1 MGLSHANTVGVPL
14 PAWPAGG
21 RIATA
26 VAEARSTGGAVAPAA
41 GGASEPAPAASTAD
55 APSAAFQDPV
65 TSRLLAATP
74 PINTVPQPLRDCI
87 DTRPHQRPCPPG
99 ATGADIPLLGDDRGC
114 GTG

>member
-65 TSRLLAATP
+65 TSCLLAATP
-74 PINTVPQPLRDCI
+74 SDQHGTAA
-87 DTRPHQRPCPPG
+87 PPRLHRYP
-99 ATGADIPLLGDDRGC
+99 ATSATMPTGCDRRGHPSF
-114 GTG
+114 GG